1 MSECEPLSRP
11 HLGPGCDPP
20 QGGADFHAGN
30 RVTES
35 LSFHRGSRLNALV
48 SGLTC
53 RNPKSRWAFTVNI
66 TAGLKNGIPL
76 EVRHVSHNP
85 PPPPAEFYSPPL
97 GQRREIVLDTLVC
110 RCLSRCCSCSSLLY
124 PGGLTL
130 KSRSLTIAR
139 NSFLL
144 SSQ

>member
-1 MSECEPLSRP
+1 MPEIVLLNLCLFIVDHVKCPCLRTDLSESKKPLGFHSEHNRRAKKTEF
-11 HLGPGCDPP
+11 HL
-20 QGGADFHAGN
+20 
-30 RVTES
+30 R
-35 LSFHRGSRLNALV
+35 
-48 SGLTC
+48 SGMFPTTL
-53 RNPKSRWAFTVNI
+53 
-66 TAGLKNGIPL
+66 
-76 EVRHVSHNP
+76 
-85 PPPPAEFYSPPL
+85 PPPAEFYSPPL